1 MQETVLPLPIKVDWR
16 EMGAV
21 SEVRDQ
27 GMCGSCWAFSSIGA
41 IEGAEAIR
49 KLVKV
54 VKLSE

>member
-1 MQETVLPLPIKVDWR
+1 MDWR
-16 EMGAV
+16 EKGAV

-41 IEGAEAIR
+41 IEGAEAVR
-49 KLVKV
+49 KGAKV

>member
-1 MQETVLPLPIKVDWR
+1 VDWR
-16 EMGAV
+16 EKSAV

-49 KLVKV
+49 RGA
-54 VKLSE
+54 